1 MFSAYLAALTLTCS
15 NLHSPSSFR
24 KHLVGCLLL
33 PRQTTDPKFTLHTCA
48 YTCHNCV
55 MICLSTRIQFS
66 CSVMSNPASP
76 WNAAGQTLSITNSQ
90 SLLKLLSIEWVM
102 PSNHL
107 ISTIVSFCLQ
117 SFPASGYFLPIR
129 WLQVL
134 EFPASASVL
143 PVNIQD

>member
-76 WNAAGQTLSITNSQ
+76 WNAAGQALSITNSQ

-107 ISTIVSFCLQ
+107 ISTMLSPFAFNLSQHQGIFFLSGGYKYWSFQLQHQ
-117 SFPASGYFLPIR
+117 SF
-129 WLQVL
+129 Q
-134 EFPASASVL
+134 
-143 PVNIQD
+143 